1 MSLFLAWGEAPTPVL
16 VLLFVIV
23 MIRVMCEQVQPVIHG
38 VGWST
43 AHMAVQGSAE
53 KGLPTP
59 SSSPLPAAV
68 TVALLG
74 AGMVGSALVA
84 KLEMSRLIQHSSILW
99 AWVCWWD
106 CCGLRR

>member
-43 AHMAVQGSAE
+43 AHMAVQGSAAE
-53 KGLPTP
+53 GSARPIILPSP
-59 SSSPLPAAV
+59 SSCDS
-68 TVALLG
+68 
-74 AGMVGSALVA
+74 GSAG
-84 KLEMSRLIQHSSILW
+84 SRDGGFCLGGKARDEQTDS
-99 AWVCWWD
+99 AQ
-106 CCGLRR
+106 